1 MRNEKVFRQFEIK
14 ISTRICLENT
24 LRAEVSRSRFSVY
37 EVVRVASL
45 LRSWFVYA
53 LWETSTARGFRWA
66 CSLGNSKI
74 LELDSRFNEAFRT
87 EDFHSTELFHNQVF
101 LLLISPSRCIIF
113 EMEMPQ

>member
-1 MRNEKVFRQFEIK
+1 MFFRYGLKENFRPVMRNEKVFRQFEIK

-53 LWETSTARGFRWA
+53 L
-66 CSLGNSKI
+66 
-74 LELDSRFNEAFRT
+74 
-87 EDFHSTELFHNQVF
+87 
-101 LLLISPSRCIIF
+101 
-113 EMEMPQ
+113 